1 MGPTLA
7 IDHPPEVPSVNEVLD
22 ASGNGAVDVGNFCP
36 VFMLF
41 FVSRDD
47 LSL

>member
-1 MGPTLA
+1 MMFAAQAETSDGRVR
-7 IDHPPEVPSVNEVLD
+7 H
-22 ASGNGAVDVGNFCP
+22 FYR